1 MIGLENGARFLGQS
15 QPRQW
20 KIKAI
25 TGFLEN
31 HFETVQFTVRSS
43 SFKSFLSFVAWFCS
57 LVSVYSE
64 LLFSIVFQGIA
75 SVSLYFL

>member
-1 MIGLENGARFLGQS
+1 MGGDFL
-15 QPRQW
+15 PNPNRRQW

-43 SFKSFLSFVAWFCS
+43 SFKSFLSIVAWFCS
-57 LVSVYSE
+57 LVSVYSK

-75 SVSLYFL
+75 SISLYFL

>member
-1 MIGLENGARFLGQS
+1 MIGLENGARFFSQS

>member
-1 MIGLENGARFLGQS
+1 MGRDFLAN
-15 QPRQW
+15 PKARQW

-31 HFETVQFTVRSS
+31 HFETVQFTFRSS
-43 SFKSFLSFVAWFCS
+43 SFKSFLSFVASFCS